1 MRTLTPSPPHFT
13 RGRNHYDGQPIQAAE
28 SLTLAQIQA
37 MDRQAARAVLAD
49 LEQRNAAARAKLAA
63 AATAR
68 EEARKLA
75 APAASPFP
83 PATPEKKERLKRAQ
97 LLRGANTREAA
108 RIAAESLTAR
118 RVFLTLPDA
127 MKGLAARV
135 SELIPLPDARPEDIL
150 SAWLILEPN
159 PIPTT
164 TEKK

>member
-68 EEARKLA
+68 EEARRLA
-75 APAASPFP
+75 APPAASPFP
-83 PATPEKKERLKRAQ
+83 PATPEKRERFKRAQ
-97 LLRGANTREAA
+97 LLKGANTRESA

-118 RVFLTLPDA
+118 KLFADLPSS
-127 MKGLAARV
+127 MKGLAAQV
-135 SELIPLPDARPEDIL
+135 SEIVPLPDARPEDIL
-150 SAWLILEPN
+150 AAWMTLDPN
-159 PIPTT
+159 PLP
-164 TEKK
+164 